1 MKGIWNKIDV
11 FLGKVVVW
19 LSVAIIISIF
29 FALNYKVISGKYMM
43 YENYYDK
50 NSQSQQFK

>member
-11 FLGKVVVW
+11 FLGKVAVW
-19 LSVAIIISIF
+19 LLVAIIIYIF